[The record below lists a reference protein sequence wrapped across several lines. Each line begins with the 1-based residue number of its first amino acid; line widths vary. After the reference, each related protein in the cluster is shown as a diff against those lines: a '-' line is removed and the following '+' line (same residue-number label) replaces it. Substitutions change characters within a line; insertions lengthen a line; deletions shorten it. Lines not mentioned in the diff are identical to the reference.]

1 MKRIKRWI
9 GMLFIL
15 TGILFIG
22 VFLIAI
28 VNQDTSPLSNI
39 NKYEKVKRYDV
50 LRAELRKYQLEEY
63 THVLLALMYQE
74 SRGEGGDP
82 MQALE
87 SAGLPPN
94 TIDDPK
100 RSIQQGIRHFNDVP
114 TYGKEKNVDFPTI
127 IQAYNSPTPPP
138 LSLRLRRNSK
148 GIRARE
154 LQNFNL
160 MTIEFSPS
168 IHEI

>member
-82 MQALE
+82 MQVSE

-100 RSIQQGIRHFNDVP
+100 RSIQ
-114 TYGKEKNVDFPTI
+114 
-127 IQAYNSPTPPP
+127 
-138 LSLRLRRNSK
+138 
-148 GIRARE
+148 
-154 LQNFNL
+154 
-160 MTIEFSPS
+160 
-168 IHEI
+168 